1 MTDMTDADLAASPST
16 LDVIVVGAGISGLTA
31 AFRLHKAGRRITV
44 VDAGARPGGVIGTV
58 RRDGA
63 LYECGP
69 NSTLDTTPLINAMLD
84 DLGIRGERL
93 DADEVASTRYVVRDG
108 TATALPTSPA
118 AFFTTPA
125 FSLGA
130 KLMLLREPFVR
141 RAPADLE
148 ESIAQFVR
156 RRLGQ
161 EFLDY
166 AIDPFVA
173 GIYAGDPER
182 ISVPAAFPRLH
193 ALEQKYGSLIK
204 GQILGAR
211 ERRKN
216 PEQSKNA
223 AKSFSFKAGMQTLTD
238 ALARAIGGV
247 TSDARVTRVAP
258 GDDGQWTVDGTRAGE
273 PFTLRARAVVLATP
287 APTAAALIAPFAS
300 AAARGLAAIDYAPVA
315 IVATAY
321 RRADV
326 AHSLAGFGFLVP
338 RKERRRVLGTLFSSS
353 MFAGRA
359 PEGTVLLT
367 TFAGGRRNPDVA
379 ALTDEA
385 VVEVVTR
392 EHRELLGAS
401 AAPQWSAVTRWP
413 QAIPQYDLGHLDR
426 VLPAAEA
433 ETEWPGLAFCANWRG
448 GVSVSDCVKNGHATA
463 ERLHALLG

>member
-1 MTDMTDADLAASPST
+1 MTDLNPPSPQLLDAV
-16 LDVIVVGAGISGLTA
+16 VIGAGISGLTA
-31 AFRLHKAGRRITV
+31 AYRLHSAGRRVAV

-63 LYECGP
+63 MYECGP
-69 NSTLDTTPLINAMLD
+69 NSTLDTTPLINALLD

-93 DADEVASTRYVVRDG
+93 DASEVASTRYVVRDG
-108 TATALPTSPA
+108 KATALPTSPG
-118 AFFTTPA
+118 AFLTTSA

-130 KLMLLREPFVR
+130 KLMLLREPFVG
-141 RAPADLE
+141 RAPAELE

-216 PEQSKNA
+216 PEQSKNT
-223 AKSFSFKAGMQTLTD
+223 AKSFSFRGGMQALTD
-238 ALARAIGGV
+238 ALARAVGGV
-247 TSDARVTRVAP
+247 AANARATRIARG
-258 GDDGQWTVDGTRAGE
+258 GDGVWTVEGTRDGA
-273 PFTLRARAVVLATP
+273 PFTLRARAVVVATP
-287 APTAAALIAPFAS
+287 APASAALIEAFAP
-300 AAARGLAAIDYAPVA
+300 AAARGLAAIDYAPVS
-315 IVATAY
+315 IVASAY

-338 RKERRRVLGTLFSSS
+338 RRENRRVLGTLFSSS

-367 TFAGGRRNPDVA
+367 TFAGGRRNPEVA
-379 ALTDEA
+379 ALADGALVEA
-385 VVEVVTR
+385 VNL
-392 EHRELLGAS
+392 EHRALLGAT
-401 AAPQWSAVTRWP
+401 AAPLWSAVTRWP

-433 ETEWPGLAFCANWRG
+433 EAAWPGLAFCANWRG

-463 ERLHALLG
+463 ERLHALLDAAA